1 MNMNDMIKKLGDMI
15 AQKQMNNII
24 EDVEN
29 TLGDMEMLSGKELMT
44 IVMRHDMETA
54 NKVFEIY
61 KKNHEENGATVT
73 PNSDKNG
80 ASKSHKTTSSSYSAG
95 CGSRSR
101 SYYYDGGC
109 GGPSGYINYSG
120 GCGGGSSSRC

>member
-1 MNMNDMIKKLGDMI
+1 MNDMIKKLGDMI

-44 IVMRHDMETA
+44 IVMKHDMETA

-61 KKNHEENGATVT
+61 KKNQKDNAVVIT
-73 PNSDKNG
+73 PNSDKNA
-80 ASKSHKTTSSSYSAG
+80 ASKSHKTTSSSSYSAG
-95 CGSRSR
+95 CGSGSR